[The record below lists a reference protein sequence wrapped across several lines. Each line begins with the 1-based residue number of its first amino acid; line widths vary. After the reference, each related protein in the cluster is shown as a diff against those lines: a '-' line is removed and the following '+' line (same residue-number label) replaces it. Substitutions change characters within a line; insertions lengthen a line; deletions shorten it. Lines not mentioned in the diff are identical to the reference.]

1 MKIQIYLDAAEFDLS
16 NVSIANF
23 KEQMIDKKEELAK
36 IEIAI
41 PPFNALKGD
50 KDLLQKAFLNQKAES
65 LNL

>member
-1 MKIQIYLDAAEFDLS
+1 MKLQIYLDAAEFDLS

-23 KEQMIDKKEELAK
+23 KEQMIDKKEEFAK
-36 IEIAI
+36 TEIAV

-50 KDLLQKAFLNQKAES
+50 KDILQNAFLNQKAES